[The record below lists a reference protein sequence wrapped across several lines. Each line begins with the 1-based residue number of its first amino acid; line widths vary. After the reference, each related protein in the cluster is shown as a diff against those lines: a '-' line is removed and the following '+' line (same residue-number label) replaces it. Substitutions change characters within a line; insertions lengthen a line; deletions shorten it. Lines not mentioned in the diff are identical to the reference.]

1 MSLYGGKGNYQP
13 MLGKKGEYSAKLLGG
28 IKGFTRI
35 AEDPVTQFGLGV
47 IAPELTGGLALAK
60 GTGLLKKVASM

>member
-13 MLGKKGEYSAKLLGG
+13 MLGKKGDYSARLLGG
-28 IKGFTRI
+28 VKGFARI

-47 IAPELTGGLALAK
+47 IAPEVYGGLALAK
-60 GTGLLKKVASM
+60 ETGLLKKIQTM